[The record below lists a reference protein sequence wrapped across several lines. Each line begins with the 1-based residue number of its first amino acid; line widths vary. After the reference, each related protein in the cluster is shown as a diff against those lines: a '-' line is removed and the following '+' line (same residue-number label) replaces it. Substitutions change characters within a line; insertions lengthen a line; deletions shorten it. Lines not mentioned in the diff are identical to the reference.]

1 MNLRVEL
8 NEECA
13 WFIYVHKPELQSY
26 LFFLNPT
33 SPFGMVPM
41 TIPTFAKIN
50 SFRDELIRT
59 PEIESITFVL
69 LEAPDQLGF

>member
-1 MNLRVEL
+1 MNFCVDWK
-8 NEECA
+8 ECA
-13 WFIYVHKPELQSY
+13 LFMYVGKPELQSY
-26 LFFLNPT
+26 LFFLNQT
-33 SPFGMVPM
+33 SPFGTVPM
-41 TIPTFAKIN
+41 TIPTFTKIK